1 MTRRDSQLNLEPMEV
16 RKPSDAEPSRRS
28 ASSAAPAA
36 SERRNP
42 SAEPDAITITASQLF
57 DRALD
62 DAQITNAEAAHL
74 MGISESLVNR
84 MRSPNYRECVSLVQL
99 LRCGPVVTW
108 KFHVALHHKQQFG
121 QRALR
126 EALQALSLVGVGIE

>member
-1 MTRRDSQLNLEPMEV
+1 MSRQQDQLNLPPALLTNREGQAPALTKREPHEDV
-16 RKPSDAEPSRRS
+16 GVAASFLFDKALSDAGL
-28 ASSAAPAA
+28 
-36 SERRNP
+36 
-42 SAEPDAITITASQLF
+42 TTG
-57 DRALD
+57 
-62 DAQITNAEAAHL
+62 EAAHL
-74 MGISESLVNR
+74 MGVSENMVNR

-99 LRCGPVVTW
+99 LRCGPSVTW

>member
-28 ASSAAPAA
+28 ASPAAP
-36 SERRNP
+36 ERRNP
-42 SAEPDAITITASQLF
+42 SEPDALTIAASTLF
-57 DRALD
+57 DQALT
-62 DAQITNAEAAHL
+62 DARITNAEAAHL

-99 LRCGPVVTW
+99 LRCGPSVTW
-108 KFHVALHHKQQFG
+108 QFHRALHARNKFAQV
-121 QRALR
+121 ALR
-126 EALQALSLVGVGIE
+126 EAVQSLSLLAVGIDQ